1 MNKEEE
7 TMNKEE
13 ETNNLQKKAIYNMI
27 RLINIAQN
35 RGAFNLE
42 EASQLC
48 SSTKHF
54 DKENKNNINQ
64 EQQRD
69 SIILFIESL
78 NKAQSKGILQIEEAH
93 LAWECFQ
100 SFTQK
105 DI

>member
-1 MNKEEE
+1 
-7 TMNKEE
+7 
-13 ETNNLQKKAIYNMI
+13 MI
-27 RLINIAQN
+27 KLINVVQN

-48 SSTKHF
+48 CSIKNF
-54 DKENKNNINQ
+54 DKENQSNINQ
-64 EQQRD
+64 EQQRE

-78 NKAQSKGILQIEEAH
+78 NKAQAKGVLQIEEAH

-105 DI
+105 DIVE